1 MKKVGFVVSVGT
13 SLLKHYERW
22 LANNTNISSEEALIK
37 IYKNDVENDY
47 FDSIINSIEGNSEPL
62 YPSAE
67 IQTLALFFKDNSELM
82 ACPKHIILIPVKGTE
97 SVACASLLKQI
108 LSNANTASCILGSPA
123 RVDMEEFKVTLNDD
137 HRFSKEVAGLIAQI
151 REFADYYQRKEIGCE
166 RVVICISAGY
176 KVLIPYLSLL
186 GFIDGHEVIY
196 AHRSSHSVITVP
208 QLPFSWDLRTLDEY
222 RILLMT
228 DDVPAS
234 VYYTLP
240 RRIKSFYEPKPQDR
254 QEEWFFGKSA
264 YGKMISQDYLE
275 ARRTRFGWGET
286 LLSYFSD
293 ENVREKLQELII
305 GEWEYLWLGDQI
317 PETVEH
323 TRNHTSRLMELA
335 RELFQLTTISLDDQE
350 LFCLIAS
357 FWLHDIGHTA
367 LISNE
372 LEKNGGYFP
381 LYLFPSLVRELHHIL
396 SGEQINNL
404 DCLDD
409 WCQNIVEA
417 ISRYHRRKMPLLKDQ
432 GSYKHWLL
440 NEEKRPLEIE
450 TEKLDLD
457 ITKERLLLLT
467 AILRF
472 LDGCDVQADRVI
484 NKDYQVS
491 RQKRTDQ
498 EISIYRNRFNKL
510 VEKLNKNT
518 SVIDKQVIKISQR
531 LNEMIENWQLKEGAT
546 EIRKKLRQNIQEL
559 AYEVYKKGDEFGY
572 LEILSLADNIIFK
585 REQEQHFL
593 KHGGI
598 ECVYLGSPRGDSCY
612 MSDVPTIGV
621 YILARDT
628 SEISG
633 NSLEES
639 VDEVAEDIWSEYKAV
654 VPVLK
659 KHFNVSGI
667 YLNTGDDISKVY
679 PKSDL
684 T

>member
-1 MKKVGFVVSVGT
+1 MEKIGFVVSVGT
-13 SLLKHYERW
+13 SLLRHYERW
-22 LANNTNISSEEALIK
+22 LVNNINISSEKALLK
-37 IYKNDVENDY
+37 IYENDVENEY
-47 FDSIINSIEGNSEPL
+47 LDSLVYSIEGESKPL

-82 ACPKHIILIPVKGTE
+82 MCPKHIILIPVKGTE
-97 SVACASLLKQI
+97 SVACATLLKSI

-123 RVDMEEFKVTLNDD
+123 KVDMEEFKVTLDDD
-137 HRFSKEVAGLIAQI
+137 HRFSIEVAGLIAKI
-151 REFADYYQRKEIGCE
+151 RDFADYYQRKEIGCE

-196 AHRSSHSVITVP
+196 AHRSSNSVITIP
-208 QLPFSWDLRTLDEY
+208 QLPFNWDLRTLDEY

-240 RRIKSFYEPKPQDR
+240 RRIKSFYEPKSQKK

-275 ARRTRFGWGET
+275 ERRSRFGWGET

-293 ENVREKLQELII
+293 ENARKKIQGLIV

-323 TRNHTSRLMELA
+323 TRRHSSRLMELA

-372 LEKNGGYFP
+372 LSKNGGYFP
-381 LYLFPSLVRELHHIL
+381 LYLFPSLVRELHHTL

-417 ISRYHRRKMPLLKDQ
+417 ISRYHRRKMPLVKNQ
-432 GSYKHWLL
+432 VPYKHWLI
-440 NEEKRPLEIE
+440 NEEKRAMEVEIE
-450 TEKLDLD
+450 DADLD
-457 ITKERLLLLT
+457 IKKDRLLLLT

-484 NKDYQVS
+484 NKDYQIS
-491 RQKRTDQ
+491 RQKRTDR
-498 EISIYRNRFNKL
+498 EIFIYSNRLSAL
-510 VEKLNKNT
+510 VQKLNKDQ
-518 SVIDKQVIKISQR
+518 SKICEQIIEISQR
-531 LNEMIENWQLKEGAT
+531 LNEMIENGQLEEGAT
-546 EIRKKLRQNIQEL
+546 GSRKKLRQNIQEL
-559 AYEVYKKGDEFGY
+559 AYEIYKKGDEFGY
-572 LEILSLADNIIFK
+572 LEILSLADNILFK
-585 REQEQHFL
+585 HEQEQHFL

-598 ECVYLGSPRGDSCY
+598 ECVYLGSPRGDGCY
-612 MSDVPTIGV
+612 TSDVPTIGV

-628 SEISG
+628 NEESG
-633 NSLEES
+633 TSLEDS
-639 VDEVAEDIWSEYKAV
+639 VDDVAKDIWGEYEAV
-654 VPVLK
+654 APVLQEYFK
-659 KHFNVSGI
+659 VSGI
-667 YLNTGDDISKVY
+667 YLNTGYDIRKVH
-679 PKSDL
+679 P
-684 T
+684 